1 MLSGTTTAAAKIL
14 HTTQPAVSRT
24 LSQLQSAC
32 GLKLFEIQRGRLLP
46 TPEAQ
51 ELFDSVQRHFLGLA
65 KVEETVA
72 ALRHTGI
79 GLLRIACTPILGL
92 EVMPA
97 VIRDFKLDYP
107 NVRISLHTI
116 GTHLMRDGLLTG
128 MYDLALS
135 TSEIRT
141 TGLEP
146 ILLHQT
152 RSVCVA
158 SKNHPIAAKGS
169 VHVRDLQHYP
179 LLAHHP
185 DDALQQLLQQA
196 LSKHGITPPSIVE
209 TNYSATICT
218 MAAAGVGIGIVS
230 TYAASMFSS
239 MVRIAPFTP
248 SLVVQTHLVHAP
260 NTALSKLATRF
271 VECLRVHFKASKT

>member
-46 TPEAQ
+46 TPEAK
-51 ELFDSVQRHFLGLA
+51 ELFDAVQRHFLGLE

-72 ALRHTGI
+72 ALRHNGI
-79 GLLRIACTPILGL
+79 GLLRVACTPILGL
-92 EVMPA
+92 AIMPA
-97 VIRDFKLDYP
+97 VIQEFSLDYP
-107 NVRISLHTI
+107 GVRINVHTI

-158 SKNHPIAAKGS
+158 SKDHPIAAKAS

-179 LLAHHP
+179 LLAHQS

-196 LSKHGITPPSIVE
+196 LTKHGVTPPSIVE

-218 MAAAGVGIGIVS
+218 MAAAGIGVGIVS
-230 TYAASMFSS
+230 SYAASVFSS
-239 MVRIAPFTP
+239 MVHVAPFTP
-248 SLVVQTHLVHAP
+248 SIVVQTHLVHAP
-260 NTALSKLATRF
+260 NTAPSKLATRF
-271 VECLRVHFKASKT
+271 VERLRAHFKAVKA